1 MTFLIY
7 QKIHRFLELAR
18 YEDLQEICGF
28 FFVAGTLPIGR

>member
-28 FFVAGTLPIGR
+28 FFL